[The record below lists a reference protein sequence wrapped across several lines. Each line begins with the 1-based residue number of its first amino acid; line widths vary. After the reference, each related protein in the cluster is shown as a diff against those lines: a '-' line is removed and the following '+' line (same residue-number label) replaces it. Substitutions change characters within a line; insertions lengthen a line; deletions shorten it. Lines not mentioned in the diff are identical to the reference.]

1 MARCR
6 CFAGIKQ
13 TAEKDSMQL
22 RIYSR
27 ILHTVFYKKYKGGSM
42 KRSVRKESFHKVKT
56 QPLIQAGF
64 MIRATAVSC
73 TCGDMSL
80 PHSCFAKIN
89 LYQITWGR
97 ILISGR
103 LLLHSMEWGSTHEGH
118 MKLRKA
124 PIFGTAQYIVLL
136 IRAVKQK
143 NSFFF

>member
-73 TCGDMSL
+73 TCGDMS
-80 PHSCFAKIN
+80 
-89 LYQITWGR
+89 
-97 ILISGR
+97 
-103 LLLHSMEWGSTHEGH
+103 
-118 MKLRKA
+118 
-124 PIFGTAQYIVLL
+124 TA
-136 IRAVKQK
+136 A
-143 NSFFF
+143 

>member
-13 TAEKDSMQL
+13 TAEKDSMQ
-22 RIYSR
+22 YPAVNPE
-27 ILHTVFYKKYKGGSM
+27 LHTVFYKKYKGGSM

-103 LLLHSMEWGSTHEGH
+103 SLLHS
-118 MKLRKA
+118 
-124 PIFGTAQYIVLL
+124 
-136 IRAVKQK
+136 
-143 NSFFF
+143 